1 MMPRVQVISFLA
13 RGDHRVFA
21 ERVEDG
27 EELARI
33 DAQSLPLL
41 LYGLPGRGL
50 FRNAS

>member
-1 MMPRVQVISFLA
+1 MPRVQLISFLV
-13 RGDHRVFA
+13 RGGRSFSA

-27 EELARI
+27 EELART
-33 DAQSLPLL
+33 DAQSHPLL